1 MKRPSVQL
9 TCCPLMYGCMSPHFC
24 CCRTWGKYL
33 MQYWLF
39 SFSLNIYFVLLFPK
53 LCKTALIGR
62 GGWFFFS
69 LFSLFFLVVYLFW
82 GCLFVYL
89 LGYFWIFFCLIP
101 SLRCFRLIGDLAGGA
116 QNLTGFVSNSHMIE
130 NWRMLVWLGDKR
142 NVCCVQGRCV
152 LQDTLFHQ
160 WAELP

>member
-1 MKRPSVQL
+1 MKRPCVQL

-62 GGWFFFS
+62 GGWVFSFPFSLLFFFH
-69 LFSLFFLVVYLFW
+69 
-82 GCLFVYL
+82 CLF
-89 LGYFWIFFCLIP
+89 IFFVGFVFACLFDGVFLDFLLP
-101 SLRCFRLIGDLAGGA
+101 NTLLRCFGLIEHLEGDA
-116 QNLTGFVSNSHMIE
+116 QKCSKSHRI
-130 NWRMLVWLGDKR
+130 V
-142 NVCCVQGRCV
+142 
-152 LQDTLFHQ
+152 
-160 WAELP
+160 